1 MTPDEKILAHA
12 FSTGEP
18 GGFDRLYDLY
28 SPRIFRFCLRICG
41 NRADAED
48 LTQEVFVAAFTGSNR
63 FESRSSIATWLYR
76 IAIYRRSY
84 MRRLKEPETVSIDDF
99 EVGLVTTNCDSGL
112 ERVAIDNAI
121 AALPFDQRM
130 AFLLVKEE
138 QLLCRE
144 AAEALQIP
152 ESTLKSRLHAAVITL
167 RRLLSADTAS
177 MCGPPAPQVATGV
190 RELTN
195 EL

>member
-1 MTPDEKILAHA
+1 MTPDEKILARA
-12 FSTGEP
+12 FRNAEP
-18 GGFDRLYDLY
+18 GGFDRLYDAY

-48 LTQEVFVAAFTGSNR
+48 LTQEVFVAAFTGSQR

-76 IAIYRRSY
+76 IAIYRRRS
-84 MRRLKEPETVSIDDF
+84 MSRVKRPVTVSIDDSSACSIS
-99 EVGLVTTNCDSGL
+99 TSGDAGFDRIAL
-112 ERVAIDNAI
+112 DNAI
-121 AALPFDQRM
+121 AALPYDQRI

-152 ESTLKSRLHAAVITL
+152 ESTLKSRLHSAVINLRKLLTIDTGTL
-167 RRLLSADTAS
+167 CDP
-177 MCGPPAPQVATGV
+177 PPATGA